1 MAKVKVI
8 IKDKNTLEL
17 QEDAKRGDFIDLRDL
32 DVADISAITES
43 IKAVAKKEIEK
54 EFTNLKEKE
63 LETALLKQEKEIKE
77 QIQNQITAM
86 EVEKYKLDLVI
97 KNQNEQIDKLKEDE
111 KKEIESARQALSL
124 VHKSEIEQRDKEI
137 SLLKDMRLKQSTKM
151 LGETLEK
158 HCDLAFETI
167 RGFLPDTI
175 EYGKDTIASEG
186 SLGDRIYREFDE
198 NENEILS
205 IMFEMKNEADATA
218 TKKTNE
224 SFLKELDK
232 DRNQKKCEYAVLV
245 SLLEKDNGMYEGIYT
260 VPSSKFKDMFVIRPQ
275 HFTQII
281 MWLRNVTQ
289 KVATSR
295 NELMIIQQRDRD
307 YTEFDNQAKMVVDK
321 FNKHYLAGVEKH
333 NTAIDEIDKTIK
345 SLTKMREL
353 LLGSDKQLRLASE
366 DLENLTVKK
375 LAKNS
380 PSILEQVKS
389 KKQ

>member
-1 MAKVKVI
+1 
-8 IKDKNTLEL
+8 
-17 QEDAKRGDFIDLRDL
+17 
-32 DVADISAITES
+32 
-43 IKAVAKKEIEK
+43 
-54 EFTNLKEKE
+54 
-63 LETALLKQEKEIKE
+63 
-77 QIQNQITAM
+77 
-86 EVEKYKLDLVI
+86 
-97 KNQNEQIDKLKEDE
+97 
-111 KKEIESARQALSL
+111 
-124 VHKSEIEQRDKEI
+124 
-137 SLLKDMRLKQSTKM
+137 
-151 LGETLEK
+151 
-158 HCDLAFETI
+158 
-167 RGFLPDTI
+167 
-175 EYGKDTIASEG
+175 
-186 SLGDRIYREFDE
+186 
-198 NENEILS
+198 
-205 IMFEMKNEADATA
+205 
-218 TKKTNE
+218 
-224 SFLKELDK
+224 
-232 DRNQKKCEYAVLV
+232 
-245 SLLEKDNGMYEGIYT
+245 MYEGIYT